1 MRKLMIGIGL
11 AALVIGGVAVPSAAA
26 ETPGVGILRTVTI
39 QAKRVP
45 TSGFFIPQHI
55 AGDTDFNGNGPD
67 VLTSTRLFGIGT
79 RTLRVQ
85 LFMNATETRSDFTQA
100 RELSALQTI
109 FEANQGEC
117 VVSVSGPGGVP
128 IGQYDEV
135 NYRDTDH
142 ARDDFPNQVTNSF
155 VQRWY
160 IVGDTS
166 GPEAGTETGAIID
179 TRAMSA
185 NVQPC

>member
-11 AALVIGGVAVPSAAA
+11 TALLFSVVTVPSAAA
-26 ETPGVGILRTVTI
+26 EPSDVGILRTVTI
-39 QAKRVP
+39 GAKRVP
-45 TSGFFIPQHI
+45 TSGFFIPRRI
-55 AGDTDFNGNGPD
+55 AGDTDFAGNGPD
-67 VLTSTRLFGIGT
+67 VLTSTRLFGVGT

-85 LFMNATETRSDFTQA
+85 LFMRATETKSDFTQVE
-100 RELSALQTI
+100 ELSALQTI

-117 VVSVSGPGGVP
+117 VVSVSL
-128 IGQYDEV
+128 GQYDEV

-142 ARDDFPNQVTNSF
+142 ARDDYPNQVTGSF

-179 TRAMSA
+179 TRSMTA

>member
-1 MRKLMIGIGL
+1 MIGIGL
-11 AALVIGGVAVPSAAA
+11 TALMLGVVTVPSAAA
-26 ETPGVGILRTVTI
+26 KTSDDVGILRTVTI
-39 QAKRVP
+39 GAKRIP
-45 TSGFFIPQHI
+45 SSGFFVPPRI
-55 AGDTDFNGNGPD
+55 AGDADFNGNGPD
-67 VLTSTRLFGIGT
+67 VLTSTRLFGLGT

-100 RELSALQTI
+100 RGLSAMQTI

-117 VVSVSGPGGVP
+117 VVSLTLAGGASA
-128 IGQYDEV
+128 GQYDEV
-135 NYRDTDH
+135 NYRDDDH
-142 ARDDFPNQVTNSF
+142 ARDDFTNRVTNSF
-155 VQRWY
+155 VQMWY

-166 GPEAGTETGAIID
+166 GDEAGTETGAIID